1 MRKRPPAA
9 VELVADILEDYAQRG
24 TFKGFARGP
33 VRGGMARFRMLWHR
47 DQFFDLILDTSKKT
61 LRFPVVL
68 PKVPARSE
76 MYRELQNF
84 VASRQSGEL
93 PKHRTIEPKKAL
105 VRTSNRAGNVAL
117 TILVRGGDYE
127 YATRKLIHLVHEIYL
142 AFLYDGPYYDYMVE
156 TFGLDPD
163 HM

>member
-1 MRKRPPAA
+1 MPSRTPAA
-9 VELVADILEDYAQRG
+9 VELVAGILEDYAQRG
-24 TFKGFARGP
+24 TFKGFARGT
-33 VRGGMARFRMLWHR
+33 VRAGTARFRMLWHR
-47 DQFFDLILDTSKKT
+47 DQFFDLILDTRRKT

-68 PKVPARSE
+68 PQVPARSE
-76 MYRELQNF
+76 MYGELQGF
-84 VASRQSGEL
+84 VRARQSGEL
-93 PKHRTIEPKKAL
+93 PKHRTIDPKKAV

-117 TILVRGGDYE
+117 TVSVRGTDYE

-142 AFLYDGPYYDYMVE
+142 GFLYDGAYYDYMVE